1 MDQSLPTIAKRYS
14 GCGLTRLVTTNN
26 YVIMIGGGGSGVG
39 LGSGVFMLRWPREW
53 LNGSGWP
60 SAITTAGTV
69 LQNHLWKHLIL
80 WGQDMPTRLHLQ
92 RCIFCS
98 RVPSFLM
105 WSLNMIMLSSRNS
118 DTHRWRLN
126 NRSLNTGLLFLIS
139 SSVSFGLCV
148 EFVVVTTIREMSD

>member
-1 MDQSLPTIAKRYS
+1 
-14 GCGLTRLVTTNN
+14 
-26 YVIMIGGGGSGVG
+26 
-39 LGSGVFMLRWPREW
+39 
-53 LNGSGWP
+53 
-60 SAITTAGTV
+60 
-69 LQNHLWKHLIL
+69 
-80 WGQDMPTRLHLQ
+80 MPTRLHLQ

-126 NRSLNTGLLFLIS
+126 NRGLNTGLLFLIS